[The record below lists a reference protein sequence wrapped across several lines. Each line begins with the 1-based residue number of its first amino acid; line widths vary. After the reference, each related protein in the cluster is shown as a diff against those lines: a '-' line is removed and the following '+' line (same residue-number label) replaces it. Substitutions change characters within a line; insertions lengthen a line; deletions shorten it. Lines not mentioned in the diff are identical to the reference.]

1 MSVAKLL
8 NAFALSFLLIL
19 SANTAQASVIILVD
33 SAKAEVQ
40 SAVFARLKAEAAA
53 AQLKKTGKAAPLNA
67 QFQEALEGSLSEWRS
82 ALSEAVAQVAVA
94 NKADVAI
101 EPSVAKLKGLQGT
114 DLTAQVVKAL
124 DAQFAKLKFVSP

>member
-1 MSVAKLL
+1 MSITKPL
-8 NAFALSFLLIL
+8 NTIALSFALMLMA
-19 SANTAQASVIILVD
+19 SAAQASVIILVD
-33 SAKAEVQ
+33 SVKAEAQ
-40 SAVFARLKAEAAA
+40 SVVFARLKTEAAA

-67 QFQEALEGSLSEWRS
+67 QFQEALEASLSEWRS
-82 ALSEAVAQVAVA
+82 ALPEAVAQVAVA